1 MNLSDLTPGQL
12 RRAADLKERIQKL
25 QSELDRIFGGAA
37 STNTATNG
45 RRKKRKMSKSARA
58 KIGAAQKARWAKLKG
73 TAKSVGKPKPKR
85 KMSAAAR
92 ALISAAQKARWAK
105 VKAAQNK

>member
-1 MNLSDLTPGQL
+1 
-12 RRAADLKERIQKL
+12 
-25 QSELDRIFGGAA
+25 
-37 STNTATNG
+37 
-45 RRKKRKMSKSARA
+45 MSKSARA

-73 TAKSVGKPKPKR
+73 TAKSAGKPKR

-105 VKAAQNK
+105 VKAAQKGA